1 MQTAVTLM
9 VLVTRQK
16 QSWPAFQLINVAIS
30 SLVLLA
36 VSRLAFFP
44 SLFLHFHVAVAPRG
58 AVCNATAA
66 MTDRAPLSHATSRRR
81 YDDSQSLLPSL
92 VGSVRFFNLSLKR
105 FFRPRRFAWDLNK
118 KPSFLQP
125 SSYSSLYGP
134 SLSLSWGGFVFPLPT
149 PEMMEYEKYKLSE
162 TTEEEGA
169 ERGALGGC
177 VCIGCEE
184 GS

>member
-30 SLVLLA
+30 SLVLLV
-36 VSRLAFFP
+36 VSRLAFLP

-81 YDDSQSLLPSL
+81 YDDSQSLRPLSIPPS
-92 VGSVRFFNLSLKR
+92 SL
-105 FFRPRRFAWDLNK
+105 RP
-118 KPSFLQP
+118 FLQSFPQTIFPP
-125 SSYSSLYGP
+125 STFCMGP
-134 SLSLSWGGFVFPLPT
+134 KQETLLPAALLLLLRPLPIGVVGWLC
-149 PEMMEYEKYKLSE
+149 LSAPHS
-162 TTEEEGA
+162 GND
-169 ERGALGGC
+169 G
-177 VCIGCEE
+177 I
-184 GS
+184 

>member
-30 SLVLLA
+30 SLVLLV

-105 FFRPRRFAWDLNK
+105 FFP
-118 KPSFLQP
+118 PSAFCMGPKQETLLP
-125 SSYSSLYGP
+125 AALLLLLVRSLPIVVVGWLC
-134 SLSLSWGGFVFPLPT
+134 LSAPHSGNDG
-149 PEMMEYEKYKLSE
+149 
-162 TTEEEGA
+162 
-169 ERGALGGC
+169 
-177 VCIGCEE
+177 I
-184 GS
+184 

>member
-1 MQTAVTLM
+1 MSRATIEVRSRTDSAVEGEDGSPLNAQRPILCRMQTAVTLM

-30 SLVLLA
+30 SLVLLV
-36 VSRLAFFP
+36 VSRLAFLP

-105 FFRPRRFAWDLNK
+105 FFRPPRFAWDLNK
-118 KPSFLQP
+118 KPSFPQP
-125 SSYSSLYGP
+125 SYSFFGP
-134 SLSLSWGGFVFPLPT
+134 SLSVL
-149 PEMMEYEKYKLSE
+149 
-162 TTEEEGA
+162 
-169 ERGALGGC
+169 
-177 VCIGCEE
+177 
-184 GS
+184 

>member
-30 SLVLLA
+30 SLVLLV
-36 VSRLAFFP
+36 VSRLAFLP

-81 YDDSQSLLPSL
+81 YDNSQSL
-92 VGSVRFFNLSLKR
+92 
-105 FFRPRRFAWDLNK
+105 RPFILG
-118 KPSFLQP
+118 PFLQSFPQTIFPP
-125 SSYSSLYGP
+125 SAFCMGP
-134 SLSLSWGGFVFPLPT
+134 KQETLLPAALLPT
-149 PEMMEYEKYKLSE
+149 PPCMVPPYRCRGVALSF
-162 TTEEEGA
+162 
-169 ERGALGGC
+169 RSPLRK
-177 VCIGCEE
+177 
-184 GS
+184 